1 MLTDLPN
8 LLTLSRIVAIP
19 LLVVLVALRQPAADL
34 AACVL
39 FSTAA
44 ITDYFDG
51 KLARTRRQQ
60 SDLGRMLDPIADK
73 LLVGAALMM
82 LVGQGRLSAWGLYPA
97 IVIMLR
103 EILVSGLRE
112 YLAGDPYRPAGHAAR
127 QVEDRLPDGRTRHP
141 ARRRLDC
148 ALAASVIHPGHRHR
162 RGHAVGRRSADVVD
176 RLGLP
181 HRRRAPCLRAA
192 CRQPDRTP
200 DTLTVRV
207 LGIVGWSGS
216 GKTTLL
222 TKLIPLLRA
231 RGLMVSTVKHTHHGF
246 DMDRP
251 GKDTYRHRE
260 AGAHEVLVA
269 AGTRWALLH
278 EVVGPEPDLP
288 ELLARMQPVDLV
300 LVEGYKTHPFPK
312 LEVHRP
318 ALGKPPI
325 WPGQPDIV
333 AVASRRTGHRRPRA
347 AAAERPRRD
356 RWLDSGGL
364 MMLCH
369 TGGKFREV
377 LERSA

>member
-1 MLTDLPN
+1 M
-8 LLTLSRIVAIP
+8 
-19 LLVVLVALRQPAADL
+19 
-34 AACVL
+34 L

-51 KLARTRRQQ
+51 RLARSRRQQ

-82 LVGQGRLSAWGLYPA
+82 LVGLGRLSTWGLYPA

-112 YLAGDPYRPAGHAAR
+112 YLAELRIGLPVTPLAKWKTGFQMGAIGTLLAGNSTARLAAPAVRAGHR
-127 QVEDRLPDGRTRHP
+127 D
-141 ARRRLDC
+141 
-148 ALAASVIHPGHRHR
+148 R
-162 RGHAVGRRSADVVD
+162 RGDAVGGRRADAVD

-181 HRRRAPCLRAA
+181 DRGRAPRLRRAARRGT
-192 CRQPDRTP
+192 RQAPNA
-200 DTLTVRV
+200 LIVRV

-222 TKLIPLLRA
+222 TRLIPLLRA
-231 RGLMVSTVKHTHHGF
+231 RGLTVSTVKHTHHGF

-269 AGTRWALLH
+269 SGTRWALLH
-278 EVVGPEPDLP
+278 EVEGPEPELP

-300 LVEGYKTHPFPK
+300 LVEGYKTHKFPK
-312 LEVHRP
+312 LEVYRP

-325 WPGQPDIV
+325 WPDQPDIV
-333 AVASRRTGHRRPRA
+333 AVATDAPVS
-347 AAAERPRRD
+347 AERELLPLNDPAAIAAWIGR
-356 RWLDSGGL
+356 
-364 MMLCH
+364 
-369 TGGKFREV
+369 T
-377 LERSA
+377 